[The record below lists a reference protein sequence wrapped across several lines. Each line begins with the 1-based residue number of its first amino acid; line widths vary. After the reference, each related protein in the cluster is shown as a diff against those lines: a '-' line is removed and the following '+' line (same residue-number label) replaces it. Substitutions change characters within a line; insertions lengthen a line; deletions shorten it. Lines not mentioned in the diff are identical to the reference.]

1 MDSSKVINILKENG
15 WEFKRCKGDHH
26 TFKKE
31 GVKAVVTITHPRKDI
46 PIGQLMDISRKSGI
60 LFK

>member
-15 WEFKRCKGDHH
+15 WVFKRCKGDHH

-31 GVKAVVTITHPRKDI
+31 GVKAVVTITHPRKMYLL
-46 PIGQLMDISRKSGI
+46 GN
-60 LFK
+60 